1 MLNMKSALDKFLD
14 LVKRTGGETDP
25 DKSWRARAE
34 WRRANRGWLRVSG
47 RIAVAVL
54 DAMEKSGTGKE
65 SLREAA
71 GLSGEQMERILSGRE
86 DFTVDTIRRLESA
99 LGMPLVKR

>member
-1 MLNMKSALDKFLD
+1 MTEKERFLN

-25 DKSWRARAE
+25 GKSWRARAE
-34 WRRANRGWLRVSG
+34 WRRANRGWLRVSA

-54 DAMEKSGTGKE
+54 DAMEKSGTDRE

-99 LGMPLVKR
+99 LGTAIVRT

>member
-1 MLNMKSALDKFLD
+1 MKGALEKFLD

-25 DKSWRARAE
+25 DKSWKARAE

-54 DAMEKSGTGKE
+54 DAMEKSGTDRE

-86 DFTVDTIRRLESA
+86 DFTVDTIRRLEA
-99 LGMPLVKR
+99 VLGTAIVRT